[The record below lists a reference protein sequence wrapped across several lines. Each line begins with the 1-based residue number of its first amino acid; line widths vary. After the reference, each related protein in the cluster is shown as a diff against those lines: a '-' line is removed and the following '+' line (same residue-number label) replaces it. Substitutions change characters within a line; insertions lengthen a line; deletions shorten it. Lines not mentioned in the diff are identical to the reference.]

1 MTNLIDSHIKSQVL
15 AKICTHSQEGI
26 FILDA
31 DWCFVWVNESL
42 SMILGYTEDE
52 LLRSPLAMVT
62 HDPNSHQPYSLI
74 HRLQNNLQIED
85 YFFSEFSCHTRY
97 DVYIDAN
104 ITVWRVDVEGEFY
117 YAGAI
122 RDVRGSMATKRTLEK
137 VLNFDQTTGLPNRTF
152 FMSQLA
158 DHLLETYQELV
169 IVRFN
174 IDRFRAYLNALDE
187 TVIDDLLNQLAN
199 RIRRLALGNLKIFS
213 HYGVDDFAMLFE
225 CKHADMA
232 RDALEQIMQQFEM
245 AFGAGEEQVYLH
257 ISMGVS
263 VYPKDG
269 EQMDVLVRNAEKA
282 MNFAKHSEGQD
293 VVWYDTSLGMETLP
307 SLKLEAQIRR
317 ALENGEFVAYY
328 QPKYELQTGQLA
340 GFETLVRWHHPTR
353 GLLTPFQFIHTI
365 IESRLSFELFEQMLN
380 QATTQILAW
389 LYMDHSVNVCINTD
403 ASEFRHPSFLSSLQ
417 SALDKA
423 HTHPNFDASKMIIE
437 MTESSLMIKDDTS
450 VDAVNA
456 LKNMGLSVA
465 LDDFGTGYASLSYLH
480 YYPFDYV
487 KIDKSFID
495 DIVHDQKHCDIVE
508 AIVTMTH
515 RLGMKVIAEGIETEA
530 QANLVRKLGCEY
542 AQGYYYG
549 KPMSAREATDLLK
562 MNSLK

>member
-1 MTNLIDSHIKSQVL
+1 MTNLIDSHLKSQVL

-52 LLRSPLAMVT
+52 LLGSPLAMVT

-104 ITVWRVDVEGEFY
+104 ITVWRVDVENEFY

-187 TVIDDLLNQLAN
+187 AVIDDLLNQLAN
-199 RIRRLALGNLKIFS
+199 RIGRLALGDLKIFS

-245 AFGAGEEQVYLH
+245 VGAGEEQVYLH

-263 VYPKDG
+263 VP
-269 EQMDVLVRNAEKA
+269 
-282 MNFAKHSEGQD
+282 
-293 VVWYDTSLGMETLP
+293 
-307 SLKLEAQIRR
+307 
-317 ALENGEFVAYY
+317 
-328 QPKYELQTGQLA
+328 
-340 GFETLVRWHHPTR
+340 
-353 GLLTPFQFIHTI
+353 
-365 IESRLSFELFEQMLN
+365 
-380 QATTQILAW
+380 
-389 LYMDHSVNVCINTD
+389 
-403 ASEFRHPSFLSSLQ
+403 
-417 SALDKA
+417 
-423 HTHPNFDASKMIIE
+423 
-437 MTESSLMIKDDTS
+437 
-450 VDAVNA
+450 
-456 LKNMGLSVA
+456 
-465 LDDFGTGYASLSYLH
+465 
-480 YYPFDYV
+480 
-487 KIDKSFID
+487 
-495 DIVHDQKHCDIVE
+495 
-508 AIVTMTH
+508 
-515 RLGMKVIAEGIETEA
+515 
-530 QANLVRKLGCEY
+530 
-542 AQGYYYG
+542 
-549 KPMSAREATDLLK
+549 
-562 MNSLK
+562 